1 MMHCQCLNEFGG
13 AVVGEE
19 RADMSVSG
27 TEVLLRVTAN
37 GVCHTDLHIREGN
50 YNLGHGKK
58 LSFAE
63 RGMKLPLVMGH
74 EPAGVVVAA
83 GPDAGELDKSKNY
96 VVFPWQGCMECHQCK
111 DGRENYCAAPRYTGL
126 QVDGGYADHLKIP
139 HPRYL
144 FDMGD
149 MEPAIAAPLACSGLT
164 TYSALKKVE
173 ETLKKAPVVIVG
185 VGGLGLMCVGLVKAM
200 GGLPPVVVDIDPE
213 KRAAAIT
220 AGASAAIDGLAE
232 DAVAQVQ
239 AAVGGSALAV
249 IDLVGAESTASLA
262 FDVVGKGGK
271 MVIVGLFGGA
281 APWPLPLIPV
291 KALTIMGSYA
301 GSLSE
306 FAELMKLARKGLVP
320 ALPTKT
326 YPLDS
331 ANDILNQLEGGKV
344 VGRAVLTP

>member
-1 MMHCQCLNEFGG
+1 MHCQSLNEFGG
-13 AVVGEE
+13 NVVGEE

-63 RGMKLPLVMGH
+63 RGMKLPRVMGH
-74 EPAGVVVAA
+74 EPAGVVVEA
-83 GPDAGELDKSKNY
+83 GPDAGEIDSSKNY
-96 VVFPWQGCMECHQCK
+96 VVFPWQGCGECFQCE
-111 DGRENYCAAPRYTGL
+111 DGYENYCSAPRYIGL
-126 QVDGGYADHLKIP
+126 QVDGGYAEYIKIP
-139 HPRYL
+139 HPKYL

-149 MEPAIAAPLACSGLT
+149 LKPEIAAPLACSGLT

-173 ETLKKAPVVIVG
+173 STLTKAPVVILG

-200 GGLPPVVVDIDPE
+200 GGLPPVVVDLDPA
-213 KRAAAIT
+213 KREAALK
-220 AGASAAIDGLAE
+220 AGASAAIDGAAE

-239 AAVGGSALAV
+239 AAVGGPALAV
-249 IDLVGAESTASLA
+249 LDLVGAESTASLA
-262 FDVVGKGGK
+262 FDAIGKGGK
-271 MVIVGLFGGA
+271 IVIVGLFGGA

-291 KALTIMGSYA
+291 KAATIMGSYA

-306 FAELMKLARKGLVP
+306 FSELMDLAVKGLVP
-320 ALPTKT
+320 GLPTKT
-326 YPLDS
+326 HPLS
-331 ANDILNQLEGGKV
+331 AANNILNDLEAGKII
-344 VGRAVLTP
+344 GRAVLTP

>member
-1 MMHCQCLNEFGG
+1 
-13 AVVGEE
+13 
-19 RADMSVSG
+19 
-27 TEVLLRVTAN
+27 
-37 GVCHTDLHIREGN
+37 
-50 YNLGHGKK
+50 
-58 LSFAE
+58 
-63 RGMKLPLVMGH
+63 
-74 EPAGVVVAA
+74 
-83 GPDAGELDKSKNY
+83 
-96 VVFPWQGCMECHQCK
+96 
-111 DGRENYCAAPRYTGL
+111 
-126 QVDGGYADHLKIP
+126 
-139 HPRYL
+139 
-144 FDMGD
+144 
-149 MEPAIAAPLACSGLT
+149 
-164 TYSALKKVE
+164 
-173 ETLKKAPVVIVG
+173 
-185 VGGLGLMCVGLVKAM
+185 MCVGLVKAM

-232 DAVAQVQ
+232 AAVAQVQ
-239 AAVGGSALAV
+239 AAVGGPALAV